1 LHGSGQW
8 QAEAVTDSPADQEL
22 ADRYRRYNA
31 LCNAHDFDRL
41 GEFVA
46 DDIRVNDEPTGLAAY
61 AAGLGEVAAAFP
73 DYSWQIRHLVVDAP
87 LVAAHFTDTGTHTGA
102 PFLGVPATGRSVRV
116 DEFSVYA
123 WRDGLIAE
131 VWVASDRL
139 AALAQLE

>member
-1 LHGSGQW
+1 M
-8 QAEAVTDSPADQEL
+8 TDSPADHEL

-31 LCNAHDFDRL
+31 LCNGHDFDRL
-41 GEFVA
+41 DEFVA
-46 DDIRVNDEPTGLAAY
+46 EDIRANDEPTGLTAY
-61 AAGLGEVAAAFP
+61 AAGLSEVVAAFP
-73 DYSWQIRHLVVDAP
+73 DYHWRIRHLVVNAP

-102 PFLGVPATGRSVRV
+102 LFLGVAASGRTVQV

-139 AALAQLE
+139 AVLTQLG

>member
-1 LHGSGQW
+1 V
-8 QAEAVTDSPADQEL
+8 VTDSPADREL
-22 ADRYRRYNA
+22 AERYRRYNA

-46 DDIRVNDEPTGLAAY
+46 EDIRVNDEPTGLPAY
-61 AAGLGEVAAAFP
+61 AAGLAEVVAAFP
-73 DYSWQIRHLVVDAP
+73 DYHWQIRHLVVNQP

-102 PFLGVPATGRSVRV
+102 PFVGVEATGRPVQV
-116 DEFSVYA
+116 DEFAVYA

-139 AALAQLE
+139 AALDQLR

>member
-1 LHGSGQW
+1 MAHDPRREDLD
-8 QAEAVTDSPADQEL
+8 A
-22 ADRYRRYNA
+22 RYRRYNA

-46 DDIRVNDEPTGLAAY
+46 EDIRVNDEPTGLTAY
-61 AAGLGEVAAAFP
+61 AAGLTEVVAAFP
-73 DYSWQIRHLVVDAP
+73 DYHWRIRHLVVNAP

-102 PFLGVPATGRSVRV
+102 PFLGFAASGRAVQV

-139 AALAQLE
+139 AALTQLS

>member
-1 LHGSGQW
+1 M
-8 QAEAVTDSPADQEL
+8 TDSPADQEL

-31 LCNAHDFDRL
+31 LCNTHDFDRL

-46 DDIRVNDEPTGLAAY
+46 ANIRVNDEPTGLTAY
-61 AAGLGEVAAAFP
+61 AAGLSEVVAAFP
-73 DYSWQIRHLVVDAP
+73 DYHWRIRHLVVNAP

-102 PFLGVPATGRSVRV
+102 PFLGVAATGRPVQV

-123 WRDGLIAE
+123 WSGGLITE

-139 AALAQLE
+139 AALAQLR